1 MMDDNHAGLDW
12 PWLIWWFAMAVIHIW
27 FWVTAAKWFLYL
39 VAS

>member
-1 MMDDNHAGLDW
+1 MESDHGMDW
-12 PWLIWWFAMAVIHIW
+12 PLLIWWFVMTLALIW